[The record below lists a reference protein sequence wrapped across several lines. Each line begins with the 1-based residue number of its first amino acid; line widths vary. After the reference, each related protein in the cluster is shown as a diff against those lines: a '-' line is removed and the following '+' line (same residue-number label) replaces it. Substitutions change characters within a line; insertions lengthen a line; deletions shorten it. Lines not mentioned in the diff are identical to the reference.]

1 MSAIN
6 FRVPALA
13 FSLGTVFVLS
23 LTMTL
28 LGVAHQGLDTP
39 LTHGFAGAAAIFFTL
54 FMVSERYNPQPL
66 LPQTLRVCTELQISL
81 WASVFFAALGVPAF
95 FLLGWLL
102 KNSYGFGPLQILLSF
117 ALILLMVR
125 AGHVLGEKI
134 FTEIS
139 TDKHF
144 LLGFT
149 LVAAAT
155 GIIAVMPEGCAFWLA
170 PLPAMIISGLG
181 LGMVNHA
188 RNVRLQAIAAHG
200 RWLNGVALIAS
211 TVVSLALLT
220 MIVTPYP
227 GYAGL
232 ENGFTLLG
240 IFALAGMVVAL
251 MAEE

>member
-13 FSLGTVFVLS
+13 FSLGALFIMS
-23 LTMTL
+23 LIMTL

-39 LTHGFAGAAAIFFTL
+39 LTHSFAGAAAIFFTL
-54 FMVSERYNPQPL
+54 FMISERYNPQPL
-66 LPQTLRVCTELQISL
+66 LPQTLRACTELQISL
-81 WASVFFAALGVPAF
+81 WTSIFFAGLCVPAF
-95 FLLGWLL
+95 FLLAWLL
-102 KNSYGFGPLQILLSF
+102 KNSYGFGLLQILLSI

-125 AGHVLGEKI
+125 AGHVLGEKVQSE
-134 FTEIS
+134 FTR
-139 TDKHF
+139 DKLL

-149 LVAAAT
+149 LVAAGT
-155 GIIAVMPEGCAFWLA
+155 GMIAVMSEGCAFWLA
-170 PLPAMIISGLG
+170 PLPAMILSGLG

-188 RNVRLQAIAAHG
+188 RNIRLQVIAAQG

-220 MIVTPYP
+220 MIVTIYP

-251 MAEE
+251 MAEA

>member
-1 MSAIN
+1 LSEIN

-13 FSLGTVFVLS
+13 FSLGALFILS

-39 LTHGFAGAAAIFFTL
+39 LTHSFAGAAAIFFTL
-54 FMVSERYNPQPL
+54 FMISERYNPQPL
-66 LPQTLRVCTELQISL
+66 LPKPLRVCTGLQISL
-81 WASVFFAALGVPAF
+81 WTSVFFAALCVPAF
-95 FLLGWLL
+95 FLLAWLL
-102 KNSYGFGPLQILLSF
+102 KNSYRFGLLQILLSF

-125 AGHVLGEKI
+125 AGHALGEKLQVAL
-134 FTEIS
+134 THE
-139 TDKHF
+139 KRL

-149 LVAAAT
+149 LAAAGT
-155 GIIAVMPEGCAFWLA
+155 GTIAAMQEGCAFWLA
-170 PLPAMIISGLG
+170 PVPAMVISGLG

-188 RNVRLQAIAAHG
+188 RKVRLQVIAAQG

-220 MIVTPYP
+220 MIVTIYA

-240 IFALAGMVVAL
+240 IFALTGMVVAL
-251 MAEE
+251 MAEA